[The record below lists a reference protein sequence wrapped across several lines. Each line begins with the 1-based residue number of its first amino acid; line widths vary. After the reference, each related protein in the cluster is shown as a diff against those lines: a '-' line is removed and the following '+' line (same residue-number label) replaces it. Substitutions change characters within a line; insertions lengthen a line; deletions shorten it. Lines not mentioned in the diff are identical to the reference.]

1 MFGSWLRRIPIPTDV
16 VSRVRFWLEA
26 DRLGPDIALTH
37 WQLHFKSTMRKLCKR
52 RFKRFGDGAEFRA
65 GAYAEACSK
74 ISIGNRVIVRPGSFL
89 FADPAKDGAGIFI
102 ADDVLLGPSV
112 YLYTNNHE
120 FSKHDTPI
128 IEQGYPESTL
138 LDSIYIERGAWIGA
152 NVVIL
157 PGVTIG
163 ANSVVGAGSVVTKS
177 VPPGVVVAGNPAQMI
192 KDSNE

>member
-1 MFGSWLRRIPIPTDV
+1 MFGSWLRQIPIPTDI
-16 VSRVRFWLEA
+16 VSRVRFWLNA

-52 RFKRFGDGAEFRA
+52 RFKSFGDGAEFRA

-74 ISIGNRVIVRPGSFL
+74 ISIGNRVVVRPGSFL
-89 FADPAKDGAGIFI
+89 FADPTKDGGEIFI
-102 ADDVLLGPSV
+102 ADDVLLGPCV
-112 YLYTNNHE
+112 HLYTNNHK
-120 FSKHDTPI
+120 FSEYGTPI
-128 IEQGYPESTL
+128 IEQGYPEATM

-163 ANSVVGAGSVVTKS
+163 ANSVVGAGSVVTRS
-177 VPPGVVVAGNPAQMI
+177 VPPRVVVVGHPARI
-192 KDSNE
+192 TKYLD